1 MTKKDREEE
10 LKVQVKRLE
19 AKYSALQVVPIISKI
34 GQDQQG
40 DIAAE
45 GNEWM
50 NTYCISTRAMP
61 TSIGYLPRS
70 FLKPQGQTVK
80 ACDGLFYD
88 FKISLSGW
96 NPIESCW
103 KVFINVRNEWA
114 CIIEM
119 IFY

>member
-45 GNEWM
+45 GNE
-50 NTYCISTRAMP
+50 
-61 TSIGYLPRS
+61 
-70 FLKPQGQTVK
+70 
-80 ACDGLFYD
+80 
-88 FKISLSGW
+88 
-96 NPIESCW
+96 
-103 KVFINVRNEWA
+103 
-114 CIIEM
+114 
-119 IFY
+119 